1 MKDIKQ
7 INLILNNQKNKLKY
21 NFIYLSMVVLFIVIC
36 YFFMNFLT
44 FIIISIITLS
54 IACNKIILYFQ
65 EYTTTNLID
74 NLKDNSV
81 QLNNYLMIVIFVGFI
96 INITSINTNIKS
108 YLLAC
113 CMFIILG
120 ISSFIILNFLYF
132 LYKIKKHKIVEEIN
146 IYNDIYFESSLTFD
160 NEIYFVDKVLEEKI
174 TIIRTEGLFYDDLY
188 IKNKTYKVKKRI
200 KYRLT
205 V

>member
-7 INLILNNQKNKLKY
+7 INLILSNQKLKLKY
-21 NFIYLSMVVLFIVIC
+21 NFIYLSMVMFFILIC

-54 IACNKIILYFQ
+54 MACNKIILYFQ

-96 INITSINTNIKS
+96 INITSININIKS

-120 ISSFIILNFLYF
+120 ISNFIILNFLYF
-132 LYKIKKHKIVEEIN
+132 LYKIKKHKLVEEIN
-146 IYNDIYFESSLTFD
+146 IYNDINIESRLDLD
-160 NEIYFVDKVLEEKI
+160 NEKYSIDHVLEEKI

-188 IKNKTYKVKKRI
+188 IKNKTYKLKE
-200 KYRLT
+200 
-205 V
+205 

>member
-7 INLILNNQKNKLKY
+7 INSILSNQRLKLKY
-21 NFIYLSMVVLFIVIC
+21 NFMYLSMVIIFLLIC

-44 FIIISIITLS
+44 FIVISIITLS

-146 IYNDIYFESSLTFD
+146 IYNDINIESRLDLD
-160 NEIYFVDKVLEEKI
+160 NEKYSIDHILEEKI

-188 IKNKTYKVKKRI
+188 IKNKTYKLKE
-200 KYRLT
+200 
-205 V
+205 

>member
-7 INLILNNQKNKLKY
+7 INAILRNQKNKFKY
-21 NFIYLSMVVLFIVIC
+21 NFIYLSMVMFFILIC

-44 FIIISIITLS
+44 FVVISIITLS
-54 IACNKIILYFQ
+54 MACNKIILYFK

-74 NLKDNSV
+74 NSKDNSV

-96 INITSINTNIKS
+96 INITSININIKS

-132 LYKIKKHKIVEEIN
+132 LYEIKKHKIVEEIN
-146 IYNDIYFESSLTFD
+146 IYNDINIESRLDLD
-160 NEIYFVDKVLEEKI
+160 NEKYSIDHVLEEKI

-188 IKNKTYKVKKRI
+188 IKNKTYKLKE
-200 KYRLT
+200 
-205 V
+205 

>member
-7 INLILNNQKNKLKY
+7 INSILSNQRLKLKY
-21 NFIYLSMVVLFIVIC
+21 NFIYLSMVILFLLIC

-44 FIIISIITLS
+44 FIVISIITLS
-54 IACNKIILYFQ
+54 MACNKIILYFQ
-65 EYTTTNLID
+65 KYTTTNLID

-96 INITSINTNIKS
+96 INITSININIKS
-108 YLLAC
+108 YLLAS

-132 LYKIKKHKIVEEIN
+132 LYEIKKHKIVEEIN
-146 IYNDIYFESSLTFD
+146 IYNDINFESSLTFD

-188 IKNKTYKVKKRI
+188 IKNKTYKVKEELNI
-200 KYRLT
+200 D
-205 V
+205 

>member
-7 INLILNNQKNKLKY
+7 INSILSNQRLKLKY
-21 NFIYLSMVVLFIVIC
+21 NFIYLSMVMFFILIC

-44 FIIISIITLS
+44 FVVISIITLS
-54 IACNKIILYFQ
+54 MACNKIILYFK

-74 NLKDNSV
+74 NSKDNSV

-96 INITSINTNIKS
+96 INITSININIKS

-146 IYNDIYFESSLTFD
+146 IYNDINIESRLDLD
-160 NEIYFVDKVLEEKI
+160 NEKYSIDHILEEKI

-188 IKNKTYKVKKRI
+188 IKNKTYKLKE
-200 KYRLT
+200 
-205 V
+205 

>member
-7 INLILNNQKNKLKY
+7 INSILSNQRLKLKY
-21 NFIYLSMVVLFIVIC
+21 NFIYLSMVILFLLIC

-44 FIIISIITLS
+44 FIVISIINLS
-54 IACNKIILYFQ
+54 MACNKIILYFQ
-65 EYTTTNLID
+65 KYTTTNLID

-96 INITSINTNIKS
+96 INITSININIKS
-108 YLLAC
+108 YLLAS

-132 LYKIKKHKIVEEIN
+132 LYEIKKHKIVEEIN
-146 IYNDIYFESSLTFD
+146 IYNDINFESSLTFD

-188 IKNKTYKVKKRI
+188 IKNKTYKVKEELNI
-200 KYRLT
+200 D
-205 V
+205 